1 MFCAAEVTN
10 KYKGGNMSILLI
22 IGIIILVLWLL
33 GFIFFRSLGWLIHI
47 ALIIGAILLIIWL
60 LRSVLGLF

>member
-1 MFCAAEVTN
+1 
-10 KYKGGNMSILLI
+10 MSILLT

-33 GFIFFRSLGWLIHI
+33 GFVFFRSLGFLIHI
-47 ALIIGAILLIIWL
+47 ALIVGVILLILWL